1 MDVLGHGEEE
11 VLCTNTPMQIPVTED
26 IRESL
31 LAIAA
36 RLVSIG
42 KKSAWAVFVKHHRLM
57 EHLNL
62 LEKASQMTRFF
73 PVRNPLC
80 TIFAIQSL

>member
-1 MDVLGHGEEE
+1 MDVLGHGKEE
-11 VLCTNTPMQIPVTED
+11 VLCTNTPNPRHGS

-31 LAIAA
+31 LAIAT

-57 EHLNL
+57 EHLGGESIANDQVLSCAETFVYNL
-62 LEKASQMTRFF
+62 T
-73 PVRNPLC
+73 
-80 TIFAIQSL
+80 IQSL